1 MLLEG
6 GSFEADA
13 RGHAARGVLVPA
25 HGVPG
30 AVAPLLA
37 WRGRVLLR
45 RAGNGAQVPS
55 PCPASYL
62 YSREPCMSV
71 LCTRDWLVRWRV
83 RWPVRCG
90 AVASFS

>member
-1 MLLEG
+1 MWRDAAPPGGRVVSRFGPCFEAARGPPMLLEG

-30 AVAPLLA
+30 ADAPLLA

-55 PCPASYL
+55 PCSASY
-62 YSREPCMSV
+62 
-71 LCTRDWLVRWRV
+71 
-83 RWPVRCG
+83 
-90 AVASFS
+90 